1 LTEQQKKNK
10 IEVINQ
16 QLASLGEQITNTN
29 AEAQKHVEKRNKLNE
44 QFKKLRLDIREL
56 KNERDNLN
64 EKVKTLKQQRDEVRA
79 KIRASIDELKVHSQ
93 KITEL
98 KKKTPRVGRR
108 GMQRE
113 LEDIEWKI
121 QTTTLDMREEKR
133 LVENVKQLETHLNI
147 YKKIDVHAKKI
158 AELRKELKSLEAAA
172 ESAHQELTKM
182 AERSQ
187 YIHAKM
193 IGKITESKKIKDEA
207 DSLHSA
213 YVQAKEQTKP
223 LHEEFKRL
231 LENRKKLQDAMR
243 EEDKRR
249 KKKTEKILKE
259 KLEIQARKK
268 LQRGEKLS
276 LDEFKLLAEDET
288 ESV

>member
-1 LTEQQKKNK
+1 LTQQQRKKK

-16 QLASLGEQITNTN
+16 QLATLREQISNAN

-44 QFKKLRLDIREL
+44 QFKKLCLAIREL

-64 EKVKTLKQQRDEVRA
+64 EKVKTLKQQRDESRA
-79 KIRASIDELKVHSQ
+79 KIRASVDEVKVHNQ

-98 KKKTPRVGRR
+98 KKKTPRASRR
-108 GMQRE
+108 ELQNK

-121 QTTTLDMREEKR
+121 QTTPLDMREEKR
-133 LVENVKQLETHLNI
+133 LVGNVKQLETHLKI
-147 YKKIDVHAKKI
+147 YKKMDVHIKKI
-158 AELRKELKSLEAAA
+158 AELRKELDALEAAA
-172 ESAHQELTKM
+172 ESAHQELTEM

-187 YIHAKM
+187 HIHAKM
-193 IGKITESKKIKDEA
+193 ITKISESKGIRIEA

-213 YVQAKEQTKP
+213 YIHVKEQIKP

-231 LENRKKLQDAMR
+231 TEHRTKLQDAMR

-249 KKKTEKILKE
+249 KKDTKKALKE
-259 KLEIQARKK
+259 KLEIQARNK

-276 LDEFKLLAEDET
+276 WADFKLLKDDET
-288 ESV
+288 EGV